1 MKTLILGK
9 TGQVGRKLSD
19 SLQSLGEVFSC
30 GREEIDFED
39 QEQLCSAV
47 KSFQPDI
54 IVNAAAYTLVDKAES
69 ERELSTRV
77 NATAVGELAEYAN
90 EHNALLVHYSTD
102 YVFDGDKSGR
112 YTEEDTANPQSVY
125 GQTKLDGE
133 SLIRESGC
141 KHLIFRT
148 SWVYSD
154 IGNNFIS
161 TILDLASRKQSLNV
175 IEDQIGTPTS
185 AKLIAQITSQ
195 VLSFYIEDQ
204 LQFQQQLGTYHH
216 LFGIQSWISF

>member
-1 MKTLILGK
+1 M
-9 TGQVGRKLSD
+9 
-19 SLQSLGEVFSC
+19 
-30 GREEIDFED
+30 
-39 QEQLCSAV
+39 
-47 KSFQPDI
+47 
-54 IVNAAAYTLVDKAES
+54 
-69 ERELSTRV
+69 STRV

-90 EHNALLVHYSTD
+90 ENNALLVHYSTD

-112 YTEEDTANPQSVY
+112 YIEEDTANPQSVY

-154 IGNNFIS
+154 VGNNFIS

-185 AKLIAQITSQ
+185 AKLIAQITGQ
-195 VLSFYIEDQ
+195 VLNFYIEDQ
-204 LQFQQQLGTYHH
+204 LQFQQPLGTYH
-216 LFGIQSWISF
+216 LSSSGETNWCEYAKTIVEFASLCSDDLMLTAEDIFPIPSS